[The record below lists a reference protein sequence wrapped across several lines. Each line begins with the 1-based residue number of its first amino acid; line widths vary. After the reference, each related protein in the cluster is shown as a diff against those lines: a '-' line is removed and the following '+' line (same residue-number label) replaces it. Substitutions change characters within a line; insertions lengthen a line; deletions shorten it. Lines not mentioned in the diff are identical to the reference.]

1 MTSHAGGVRSPEQ
14 EVGEISSKG
23 PFNESLCSIFLV
35 KFDRKLMAVLLK
47 VLGHGRSSWVQGPV
61 KRDSERYGWNFQEGP
76 ADPVFVDSEQ
86 R

>member
-1 MTSHAGGVRSPEQ
+1 MRAACVRQNKKWERLP
-14 EVGEISSKG
+14 SKG

-35 KFDRKLMAVLLK
+35 KFDRQLMA

-61 KRDSERYGWNFQEGP
+61 KRDSERYGRNFQEGP
-76 ADPVFVDSEQ
+76 ADPVFVDNEQ

>member
-35 KFDRKLMAVLLK
+35 KFDRKLMAVR
-47 VLGHGRSSWVQGPV
+47 GHGRSSWVQGPV

-76 ADPVFVDSEQ
+76 ADPVFVDNEQ

>member
-1 MTSHAGGVRSPEQ
+1 MRASCACQNKKRERLP
-14 EVGEISSKG
+14 SKG
-23 PFNESLCSIFLV
+23 PFSESLCSIFLI
-35 KFDRKLMAVLLK
+35 KFDRKLMP

>member
-1 MTSHAGGVRSPEQ
+1 MRAACVRQNKKWERLP
-14 EVGEISSKG
+14 SKR

-35 KFDRKLMAVLLK
+35 KFDRKLMAVR
-47 VLGHGRSSWVQGPV
+47 GHGRSSWVQGPV

>member
-1 MTSHAGGVRSPEQ
+1 MRAACVRQNKKWERLP
-14 EVGEISSKG
+14 SKG
-23 PFNESLCSIFLV
+23 PFNESLCSIFPV
-35 KFDRKLMAVLLK
+35 KFDRQLMA
-47 VLGHGRSSWVQGPV
+47 VLGHGRSSWAQGPV

>member
-1 MTSHAGGVRSPEQ
+1 MPSHAGGVRPPEQ

-35 KFDRKLMAVLLK
+35 KFDRQLMA

-61 KRDSERYGWNFQEGP
+61 KRDSERYGRNFQEGP
-76 ADPVFVDSEQ
+76 ADPVFVDNEQ